1 VGRRLFPAALVLA
14 AAIADANGSHHL
26 AFDALLCA
34 LPFAAVAALD
44 GFGAYLD
51 ARDDAVVALQ
61 ALLWGVVLVLVVL
74 SCGVRSN
81 AVGAV
86 PQLGIS
92 ATIACVGVFAIKLC
106 VTVAPFLRRL
116 ATLRPAKP

>member
-1 VGRRLFPAALVLA
+1 VFPAVLVLI
-14 AAIADANGSHHL
+14 AAIADGRGSHHV

-34 LPFAAVAALD
+34 VPFAAVAALD

-61 ALLWGVVLVLVVL
+61 ALLWGFAVVLLVL
-74 SCGVRSN
+74 SCGVRSS

-86 PQLGIS
+86 PQLAIS
-92 ATIACVGVFAIKLC
+92 TTIACVGIFGIKLC

>member
-1 VGRRLFPAALVLA
+1 VGRRLFPAVLVVI
-14 AAIADANGSHHL
+14 AAIADGRGTHHF

-34 LPFAAVAALD
+34 VPFAAVAALD

-61 ALLWGVVLVLVVL
+61 ALLWGVAVVLLVL
-74 SCGVRSN
+74 SCGVRSG
-81 AVGAV
+81 AVGQV
-86 PQLGIS
+86 PQLAIS
-92 ATIACVGVFAIKLC
+92 ATIACVGVFAIKFC
-106 VTVAPFLRRL
+106 VSAAPFLRRL